1 MGNKLNF
8 DALVGLEENQYQQG
22 EVKLQLKDN
31 TFVVKYDKVF
41 RDTKIQE
48 LIKEWVKIKEVNNI
62 VNQDVNMYDISFI
75 LILKHFTDI
84 PFYSF
89 EDTLEQ
95 TEHYIRMTNLLL
107 DIKDING
114 VSLFEKVYSV
124 LSQEE
129 IKKVTEHMNKTS
141 LMIMNESSKL
151 FEGENINA

>member
-8 DALVGLEENQYQQG
+8 DALVGLEEKQYQQE

-89 EDTLEQ
+89 DDTLKQ

-107 DIKDING
+107 DIKDIEG

-141 LMIMNESSKL
+141 LMVMNEVNKL
-151 FEGENINA
+151 FEEEDINA